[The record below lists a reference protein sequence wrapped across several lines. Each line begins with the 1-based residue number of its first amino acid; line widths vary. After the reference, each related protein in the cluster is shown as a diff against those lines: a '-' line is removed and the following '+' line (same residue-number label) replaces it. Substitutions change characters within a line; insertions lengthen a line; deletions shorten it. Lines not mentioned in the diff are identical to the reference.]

1 MVLNFLKKIFRNKI
15 KNNESKEPMDI
26 TIGQR
31 DAEGFAQVFKNGE
44 ATGLK
49 MLVFTQEQIEKF
61 WEAGDPDYK
70 ANKREN
76 KINKIL
82 GEDE

>member
-1 MVLNFLKKIFRNKI
+1 MVLKFLKNIFKSKR
-15 KNNESKEPMDI
+15 KNNEHKEPIDI

-31 DAEGFAQVFKNGE
+31 DAEGFAEVFKNGE
-44 ATGLK
+44 ATGLR

-70 ANKREN
+70 AKKREN